1 MSNITS
7 IRNTESFDPQ
17 STLVR
22 PAARIRIGPNRPELN
37 QPISHDDVFL
47 VPNFFCEEDNWSIY
61 YKLIDEMREAQ
72 QKGDRNSQWISW
84 HEGAHL
90 ISKNP
95 TGSPTYNMILQKVS
109 QYFGIPMTSVGT
121 RFNWYRDS
129 TDWKPYHHD
138 SAAFNVERGM

>member
-1 MSNITS
+1 
-7 IRNTESFDPQ
+7 
-17 STLVR
+17 
-22 PAARIRIGPNRPELN
+22 
-37 QPISHDDVFL
+37 
-47 VPNFFCEEDNWSIY
+47 
-61 YKLIDEMREAQ
+61 MREAQ

-95 TGSPTYNMILQKVS
+95 TGSPTYNMVLEKVS

-138 SAAFNVERGM
+138 SAAFNAERGNCVCCILD